1 MNDFLAM
8 VMILVLVGISMALS
22 RIATWLIEESMDEFR
37 DVLKEDED
45 EKDS

>member
-1 MNDFLAM
+1 MSDFLAI
-8 VMILVLVGISMALS
+8 VMILVLVGISMTLS

-37 DVLKEDED
+37 DVLKEDKD